1 MDLRDLYYF
10 EAIADC
16 GHMGRA
22 AERVFRT
29 QPALSKC
36 IQRLEEQL
44 SAALFERVGHRLVL
58 TPVGDALLARARFLR
73 RSLEDTV
80 REVDDVARGVT
91 GHVRIGHTATAAE
104 QLLPKV
110 ISLLRREM
118 PGVTMELGMGMND
131 ELRTSLRAGDHD
143 LLVGP
148 LSPGDGEFTSHVMF
162 SDHVVVA
169 CSRSHPLA
177 GRPRVRMK
185 DLAACGWVMP
195 PRGVAIRDWL
205 DRTFEGRGLPPPK
218 VEIDSGSIS
227 LMPRLIA
234 DTELLTFISRENL
247 GAGSV
252 MTLLRELEFAPTTLR
267 REIGVVMRA
276 NGYLSPAVRTAVGLL
291 KARGRELRATA

>member
-1 MDLRDLYYF
+1 M
-10 EAIADC
+10 
-16 GHMGRA
+16 
-22 AERVFRT
+22 
-29 QPALSKC
+29 SW
-36 IQRLEEQL
+36 
-44 SAALFERVGHRLVL
+44 
-58 TPVGDALLARARFLR
+58 
-73 RSLEDTV
+73 
-80 REVDDVARGVT
+80 
-91 GHVRIGHTATAAE
+91 
-104 QLLPKV
+104 
-110 ISLLRREM
+110 
-118 PGVTMELGMGMND
+118 
-131 ELRTSLRAGDHD
+131 
-143 LLVGP
+143 
-148 LSPGDGEFTSHVMF
+148 
-162 SDHVVVA
+162 
-169 CSRSHPLA
+169 
-177 GRPRVRMK
+177 PR
-185 DLAACGWVMP
+185 LAACGWVMP